1 VTHNAVVLAAQDYP
15 ALNLFWSILEV
26 FLWIMWFFLL
36 FRIIGD
42 IFRSSD
48 LSGWGKAGWSL
59 FVIILPFLGV
69 LLYLIVRGS
78 TMHERD
84 AAQAQAADAAFRSY
98 IKQSAGTT
106 SSTAE
111 ELTKLADLHDHGVL
125 TDAEFLQQKAKL
137 LA

>member
-1 VTHNAVVLAAQDYP
+1 VSHHALILAAQDYP

-42 IFRSSD
+42 IFRSAD

-84 AAQAQAADAAFRSY
+84 ARQAQASEEAFRSY
-98 IKQSAGTT
+98 IKQSVGPET
-106 SSTAE
+106 STAE
-111 ELTKLADLHDHGVL
+111 ELTKLADLRDHGVL
-125 TDAEFLQQKAKL
+125 TDAEFSAQKAKL